1 MAEECTEFVVEMD
14 CRPPSFKT
22 QKLENGQTLPQETID
37 EPIILELDDE
47 NTVIVVHDVLDQDV
61 IDEIISNEQDLQRT
75 RTELR
80 GHKIPRWEICYTN
93 DGKPF
98 SYSSAK
104 HDSIQYPPHAEK
116 LSELML
122 DQVKLAIPDNKYT
135 IRSHGIS
142 LLYSKDID
150 RGGSISAHS
159 DVADRIEAQWGL
171 IGILSLGQARWMR
184 FRDIKTKQFINVKLR
199 HNSFAFMHGPTFQQ
213 KYTHQ
218 IDKLNEN
225 EEIGNRLSI
234 NIRYLSK

>member
-1 MAEECTEFVVEMD
+1 MAEDGIEFVVEMD
-14 CRPPSFKT
+14 CRTPSFKA
-22 QKLENGQTLPQETID
+22 QKLENGQTLAQESID
-37 EPIILELDDE
+37 EQIILELDDE
-47 NTVIVVHDVLDQDV
+47 NTVIVYHDVLSQEM
-61 IDEIISNEQDLQRT
+61 IDEIISNEQDLKRT

-98 SYSSAK
+98 SYSRVK
-104 HDSIQYPPHAEK
+104 HDSIQYPPHVEK

-122 DQVKLAIPDNKYT
+122 DQVKTAIPDNKYT
-135 IRSHGIS
+135 VRSHGIS

-159 DVADRIEAQWGL
+159 DVVTMKWGL
-171 IGILSLGQARWMR
+171 IGVLSLGQARWMR

-225 EEIGNRLSI
+225 EEVGNRLSI